1 MVIDNASLDSDAHCP
16 RFAHCALDRRTVA
29 ETQGKVVGRR
39 ERNLPSR
46 LAHAKNDKDIITTWK
61 SDLGSFE
68 SSKEGEPTR
77 SGGRQPAI
85 VEPNRLDARW

>member
-1 MVIDNASLDSDAHCP
+1 VAIDNASLDSDAHCP
-16 RFAHCALDRRTVA
+16 RFAHCTLDRRTVA
-29 ETQGKVVGRR
+29 ETQGEVGRR

-46 LAHAKNDKDIITTWK
+46 LAHAKNDKDIIAIWK
-61 SDLGSFE
+61 LDLGSFE
-68 SSKEGEPTR
+68 TSKEGEPTR